1 MAGQKWGDLRD
12 TDRSVR
18 KVEKVWSA
26 KDTLI
31 ANNMEELAVRFVR
44 ANKVLGVAVFVKNK
58 KILLHTYSCEYINK
72 K

>member
-1 MAGQKWGDLRD
+1 MAWKVRLLQNWLRGLAGQKWGDLRD

-44 ANKVLGVAVFVKNK
+44 ANKVLGVAVFD
-58 KILLHTYSCEYINK
+58 TD
-72 K
+72 

>member
-1 MAGQKWGDLRD
+1 MAWKVRLQQNWLRGLAGQKWGDLRD

-44 ANKVLGVAVFVKNK
+44 ANKVLGVAVFD
-58 KILLHTYSCEYINK
+58 TD
-72 K
+72 